1 VLFFVPLIEVLLY
14 NNAGVQKVQ
23 ESGFRLSR
31 SHPGI
36 MIRNLLQVVPSP
48 EKKRVT
54 ADSLGLVEV
63 GPRLT
68 LNPIK
73 ILEGSFGGPVLYSNP
88 TYVSPNLVSPGLC
101 SF

>member
-1 VLFFVPLIEVLLY
+1 MLFSLRDKSLAAKYFYPKRYPTSAPKIASHLY
-14 NNAGVQKVQ
+14 PNLVQ
-23 ESGFRLSR
+23 
-31 SHPGI
+31 I
-36 MIRNLLQVVPSP
+36 VPSP
-48 EKKRVT
+48 EKKKAN

-88 TYVSPNLVSPGLC
+88 TYVSPNLVSPSTLQYNSC
-101 SF
+101 SS

>member
-1 VLFFVPLIEVLLY
+1 
-14 NNAGVQKVQ
+14 
-23 ESGFRLSR
+23 
-31 SHPGI
+31 
-36 MIRNLLQVVPSP
+36 
-48 EKKRVT
+48 VT

-88 TYVSPNLVSPGLC
+88 TYVSPNLVSLSNLGKLPC
-101 SF
+101 SSIYGRRWHCVHLRARMSRLASSRRCWAAG